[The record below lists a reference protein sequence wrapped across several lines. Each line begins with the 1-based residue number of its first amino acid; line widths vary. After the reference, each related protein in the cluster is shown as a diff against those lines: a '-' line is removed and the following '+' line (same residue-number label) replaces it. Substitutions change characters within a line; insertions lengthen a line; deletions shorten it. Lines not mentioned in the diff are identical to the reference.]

1 MSEHDEP
8 DQPERDPAI
17 EPGNVEPGAIVDGS
31 DGSVGSDI
39 ASPPGDDVAQP
50 TWAASVLPGSPTAPP
65 GDPGAASAGSSVPPP
80 GEPPGWSPVPPSAS
94 PPNPWAPPG
103 YQSSPGHQVPVGSE
117 PPPVT
122 PEPDAPTLPFGWTP
136 PSPPSWTPPEP
147 EITTAP
153 LGWTP
158 PPRDWTPPE
167 PQNPPGEPP
176 RRPGHARSALIG
188 GLVGAL
194 VAALVTAGSFVAFG
208 RDHAASSS
216 SSAAARPAS
225 VIVRNGDIQAILR
238 KVQPAVV
245 RIDVNGP
252 DGQGT
257 GTGFIVASDGVIV
270 TNAHVAADA
279 STIKVTLADSRT
291 ATASV
296 IGIDAQHDLAVVKI
310 GLKNLPTV
318 ELGDS
323 STVEVGD
330 SVVAIGNALAL
341 EGTPT
346 VTSGIV
352 SALHRTIST
361 ENSTLH
367 DVIQTD
373 AAINPGN
380 SGGPLLDSSGKVI
393 GINTAIASPADANN
407 IGFAIAISSAEPT
420 LQKLESGKSKPT
432 QAGFLGVDVETV
444 DSALAAQASLAV
456 SHGAYVADVTPS
468 SPANHAGIQVGDV
481 ILKLDSTTINT
492 AQDLTSSVQ
501 GHQPGDKV
509 VVVVNRAGKR
519 LTFDAKLA
527 TRPAS

>member
-1 MSEHDEP
+1 MSEHDDPGEP
-8 DQPERDPAI
+8 TPG
-17 EPGNVEPGAIVDGS
+17 EPLIGSGNVEPDAIVDRPDGS
-31 DGSVGSDI
+31 DGSAGSDVTP
-39 ASPPGDDVAQP
+39 PPGDDAAEP
-50 TWAASVLPGSPTAPP
+50 TWAASVYPGSPTAPP
-65 GDPGAASAGSSVPPP
+65 GDPGAASVGSPVPPP
-80 GEPPGWSPVPPSAS
+80 GEPPGWSPLPT
-94 PPNPWAPPG
+94 NPWAPPG
-103 YQSSPGHQVPVGSE
+103 STSPPGPQE
-117 PPPVT
+117 PPA
-122 PEPDAPTLPFGWTP
+122 PELPTAPFGWTP
-136 PSPPSWTPPEP
+136 PTSQLPPVVATG
-147 EITTAP
+147 AA
-153 LGWTP
+153 GWTP
-158 PPRDWTPPE
+158 PAPPAPPE
-167 PQNPPGEPP
+167 WVAPSAEPSRSPGS
-176 RRPGHARSALIG
+176 ARSAVIG

-194 VAALVTAGSFVAFG
+194 VAALVTGGAFLAFG
-208 RDHAASSS
+208 RDSDRSSGPPS
-216 SSAAARPAS
+216 TARPAA
-225 VIVRNGDIQAILR
+225 VIVRNGDIAAILR

-245 RIDVNGP
+245 RIDVEGP

-257 GTGFIVASDGVIV
+257 GTGFIVASNGVIV
-270 TNAHVAADA
+270 TNAHVAANA
-279 STIKVTLADSRT
+279 STIKVTLADSRH

-296 IGIDAQHDLAVVKI
+296 IGIDAVHDLAVVKI
-310 GLKNLPTV
+310 GLTNLPV
-318 ELGDS
+318 VQLGDS
-323 STVEVGD
+323 NTVQVGD

-380 SGGPLLDSSGKVI
+380 SGGPLLDSAGRVI

-432 QAGFLGVDVETV
+432 QSGFLGVEVETV
-444 DSALAAQASLAV
+444 DSGLAAQANLAV

-468 SPANHAGIQVGDV
+468 SPADHAGIRVGDV
-481 ILKLDSTTINT
+481 IVKLDSTTINT
-492 AQDLTSSVQ
+492 AQNLTSSVQ

>member
-1 MSEHDEP
+1 MSEQDE
-8 DQPERDPAI
+8 AGT
-17 EPGNVEPGAIVDGS
+17 EPPTGSGNVEPGPVVDGL
-31 DGSVGSDI
+31 DGPAGREV
-39 ASPPGDDVAQP
+39 APPQGDDVVQP
-50 TWAASVLPGSPTAPP
+50 TPAPSVLPGSSTAPP
-65 GDPGAASAGSSVPPP
+65 GDPGDPSAGSSVPPP
-80 GEPPGWSPVPPSAS
+80 DEPPGWPSHEPA
-94 PPNPWAPPG
+94 NPWAPPAAG
-103 YQSSPGHQVPVGSE
+103 SPSSAPGTPL
-117 PPPVT
+117 PPMS
-122 PEPDAPTLPFGWTP
+122 DAPTLPYGWT
-136 PSPPSWTPPEP
+136 PSWTPAPAVAAAAP
-147 EITTAP
+147 PPPPGAWTAP
-153 LGWTP
+153 VAPSP
-158 PPRDWTPPE
+158 PA
-167 PQNPPGEPP
+167 EPP
-176 RRPGHARSALIG
+176 RRGGGARSALIG

-208 RDHAASSS
+208 HDHSSS
-216 SSAAARPAS
+216 STPATSPLRPAS
-225 VIVRNGDIQAILR
+225 VIVHNGDIQAILR

-257 GTGFIVASDGVIV
+257 GTGFIVQSDGVIV

-279 STIKVTLADSRT
+279 FTIKVTLADART

-296 IGIDAQHDLAVVKI
+296 IGIDAAHDLAVVKV
-310 GLKNLPTV
+310 GLTHLPTV
-318 ELGDS
+318 VLGDS
-323 STVEVGD
+323 DAVEVGD

-380 SGGPLLDSSGKVI
+380 SGGPLLDSSGRVI

-420 LQKLESGKSKPT
+420 LQKLESGQSKP
-432 QAGFLGVDVETV
+432 QVSGFLGVEVESVTS
-444 DSALAAQASLAV
+444 DLAAQANLHV

-468 SPANHAGIQVGDV
+468 SPADKGGIRVGDV
-481 ILKLDSTTINT
+481 IVKFDTTGITT
-492 AQDLTSSVQ
+492 APALTSAVK
-501 GHQPGDKV
+501 GHKPGANV
-509 VVVVNRAGKR
+509 AVVVNRAGKQ
-519 LTFDAKLA
+519 LTLHATLA